1 MQIQET
7 FEVPIPREQVY
18 TEFADV
24 AGIGSCIAGVEDI
37 EVVND
42 DESRWRVG
50 LTAGFMAVT
59 IDLEAKIVGRRP
71 PEEVKFVAT
80 GQNVELAGTVVLAAA
95 GPAATSCDITIDIDP
110 QGGLAPLMVQLGR
123 GPQERLANETISNLR
138 EYLIRSG
145 GAVNA
150 APAPPPADARRGS
163 PPMPRIQMPIA
174 ATLIGALVSVGI
186 GFLIGRLS

>member
-7 FEVPIPREQVY
+7 FEVAIPREQVY
-18 TEFADV
+18 AEFGDV

-37 EVVND
+37 QVVND

-59 IDLEAKIVGRRP
+59 IDLDAKITERRS

-80 GQNVELAGTVVLAAA
+80 GQNVELAGAVILSEA
-95 GPAATSCDITIDIDP
+95 GTGSTSCDITIDIDP

-123 GPQERLANETISNLR
+123 GPQERLAKETISNLR
-138 EYLIRSG
+138 EHLV
-145 GAVNA
+145 GAAGDAREGAPAA
-150 APAPPPADARRGS
+150 APAARPAAGG
-163 PPMPRIQMPIA
+163 MPRVQLPLGA
-174 ATLIGALVSVGI
+174 ALVGAVVFLGL
-186 GFLIGRLS
+186 GFLIGRLV